1 MTDDPDWRLEV
12 AFDDPL
18 ALPLMQRR
26 IREAGELD
34 QETFTQADGVAAL
47 FAYAAT
53 REGLERLRAKAGT
66 LLGEEAAAVRM
77 CVSRWDREV
86 DSWRQVDPPLDGKA
100 RELDEALA
108 RGAARVETRT
118 LPCTVG
124 RFEREIFESLLA
136 ECARALGI
144 SCACAVTR
152 RGILRHR
159 LAITVKGPTA
169 KLDDFASY
177 MRDQARRSR
186 HVDAGSIPLG
196 L

>member
-1 MTDDPDWRLEV
+1 MTGSPDWRLEV

-26 IREAGELD
+26 IREGGEFD
-34 QETFTQADGVAAL
+34 EEPFTQAEGVAAL

-53 REGLERLRAKAGT
+53 REELERLRARAEA
-66 LLGEEAAAVRM
+66 LLGEQAGATHIR
-77 CVSRWDREV
+77 VSKWDPDVE
-86 DSWRQVDPPLDGKA
+86 SWRQVDPPLDGEA

-108 RGAARVETRT
+108 RAGTRDETRT

-124 RFEREIFESLLA
+124 RLEREIFES
-136 ECARALGI
+136 C
-144 SCACAVTR
+144 
-152 RGILRHR
+152 
-159 LAITVKGPTA
+159 
-169 KLDDFASY
+169 